1 MTGDPG
7 QRIDK
12 WLWFARFA
20 KTRTAAQVLARS
32 GQIRINK
39 ARNTSASYI
48 VRIGDV
54 LTFVLDRGVLVV
66 RVAAMAGRRGPA
78 TEARTLYI
86 EEISIPATK
95 PEAPDSVDFAPLQ
108 RPGKR
113 DRRKLLA
120 LKHRDDA

>member
-1 MTGDPG
+1 MTV
-7 QRIDK
+7 
-12 WLWFARFA
+12 WAVRFA

-78 TEARTLYI
+78 AEARTLYI
-86 EEISIPATK
+86 EEMSIPATK